1 MKQPKVTS
9 WAQLPV
15 AMTPH
20 DCALL
25 LGCTDEQVRRL
36 CKEGII
42 KAVKVSP
49 RHWIIPKSFMYNFIE
64 NNQEEIE
71 SD

>member
-1 MKQPKVTS
+1 MTQLKITN
-9 WAQLPV
+9 WDQLPLC
-15 AMTPH
+15 MTPH

-25 LGCTDEQVRRL
+25 LGCTDEKIRQL
-36 CKEGII
+36 CKDGTI

-49 RHWIIPKSFMYNFIE
+49 RHWIIPKSFMFNLVE